1 MVHACDFIG
10 GGGRCRLL
18 SSAAVRR
25 SIAKRLPRVAWA
37 AAAGRPLARLDLG
50 VLRFLRTHGHQRA
63 IEEPMKALGWAGE
76 SGAIWAGSSLV
87 AAAADR
93 DRRARWLV
101 AVALPPVAIV
111 ANYAFK
117 RAINR
122 ERPVIEE
129 LPALGYAASSLSFPS
144 AHATSS
150 VAAATAIGRI
160 SPRAR
165 PVAYTLAALICVGRP
180 YLGMHYPSD
189 VLVGVVLGRIIG
201 RAIPGLDTSTEPP
214 AAVEADRTGGSR
226 VSDLPVRAAPPPT
239 P

>member
-1 MVHACDFIG
+1 MRKAIV
-10 GGGRCRLL
+10 
-18 SSAAVRR
+18 S
-25 SIAKRLPRVAWA
+25 RLPRVAWA
-37 AAAGRPLARLDLG
+37 AAAGRPLAKLDLG
-50 VLRFLRTHGHQRA
+50 VLRFLRSHGHQPV
-63 IEEPMKALGWAGE
+63 IETPMKALGWAGE
-76 SGAIWAGSSLV
+76 SGAIWAGSALV

-93 DRRARWLV
+93 PRRARWLV
-101 AVALPPVAIV
+101 ATALPLVAIV

-160 SPRAR
+160 APGSK
-165 PVAYTLAALICVGRP
+165 PVVYTLAALICVGRP

-189 VLVGVVLGRIIG
+189 VLVGVALGRIIG
-201 RAIPGLDTSTEPP
+201 KSIPGLDGPAEPPPPEPDKTST
-214 AAVEADRTGGSR
+214 
-226 VSDLPVRAAPPPT
+226 
-239 P
+239 

>member
-1 MVHACDFIG
+1 
-10 GGGRCRLL
+10 
-18 SSAAVRR
+18 
-25 SIAKRLPRVAWA
+25 
-37 AAAGRPLARLDLG
+37 
-50 VLRFLRTHGHQRA
+50 
-63 IEEPMKALGWAGE
+63 MKALGWAGE
-76 SGAIWAGSSLV
+76 SGAIWSASSLV
-87 AAAADR
+87 AAVG
-93 DRRARWLV
+93 DRRRRPRWL
-101 AVALPPVAIV
+101 AAAALPPVAIV

-160 SPRAR
+160 APRSR
-165 PVAYTLAALICVGRP
+165 PVVYSLAALICVGRP

-189 VLVGVVLGRIIG
+189 VLVGIALGRIIG
-201 RAIPGLDTSTEPP
+201 KSIPGLDDASTETPP
-214 AAVEADRTGGSR
+214 TVEADRTGGSR
-226 VSDLPVRAAPPPT
+226 VSDPPVRAAKPATSVRAAPPAPT

>member
-1 MVHACDFIG
+1 
-10 GGGRCRLL
+10 
-18 SSAAVRR
+18 
-25 SIAKRLPRVAWA
+25 
-37 AAAGRPLARLDLG
+37 
-50 VLRFLRTHGHQRA
+50 
-63 IEEPMKALGWAGE
+63 MKALGWAGE
-76 SGAIWAGSSLV
+76 SGAIWSASSLV
-87 AAAADR
+87 AAAG
-93 DRRARWLV
+93 DRRRRVRWL
-101 AVALPPVAIV
+101 AAAALAPVAIV

-160 SPRAR
+160 APGSR
-165 PVAYTLAALICVGRP
+165 PVVYTLAALICVGRP

-189 VLVGVVLGRIIG
+189 VLVGVALGRIIG
-201 RAIPGLDTSTEPP
+201 KSIPYLDEPTEPEP
-214 AAVEADRTGGSR
+214 TVMADRTGGSR
-226 VSDLPVRAAPPPT
+226 VRDLPVRAAPPAPK

>member
-1 MVHACDFIG
+1 
-10 GGGRCRLL
+10 L
-18 SSAAVRR
+18 RR
-25 SIAKRLPRVAWA
+25 SIVSRLPRVAWA
-37 AAAGRPLARLDLG
+37 AAAGRPLAKLDLG
-50 VLRFLRTHGHQRA
+50 VLRFLRSHGHQPA
-63 IEEPMKALGWAGE
+63 IETPMKALGWAGE

-93 DRRARWLV
+93 ERRVRWLTT
-101 AVALPPVAIV
+101 AALAPVSIV

-150 VAAATAIGRI
+150 VAAATAIARVA
-160 SPRAR
+160 PRAR
-165 PVAYTLAALICVGRP
+165 PVVYPLAALICVGRP

-189 VLVGVVLGRIIG
+189 VLVGVGLGRLIG
-201 RAIPGLDTSTEPP
+201 KSIPGLDEK
-214 AAVEADRTGGSR
+214 
-226 VSDLPVRAAPPPT
+226 AAPGPEPAG